1 MFDRFIFKDV
11 GTNMVPISD
20 FKCGALDFI
29 TQPIASLGSGIISA
43 VGSYLGA
50 KETNKSQERIAKEN
64 RNWQSDENQKSRD
77 WEEEMWNQT
86 NLYNTPSA
94 QMKRLREAGINPF
107 ISGSGGYSNVSQVPS
122 APGMSGSPSMPVLEN
137 PMANASALFNSGVQG
152 AVSSA
157 QIGANVANQNAKTAI
172 DAIKAYDEFLKSSNG
187 DYKGAKALLGT
198 LLKPLGYSSKQ
209 MESIMK
215 GANLNYL
222 FHKIETDKK
231 EVEYEIVNQYGK
243 AKAKAEIDNI
253 NKLTE
258 KLDSDIIHNKSLDRL
273 NDAQVREL
281 AERTAKEI
289 EEKLTI
295 QQSREF
301 IIRKLQA
308 EVNIL
313 EADPMGNGTFAAM
326 FKGVPILGQLLNLI
340 IHYLKK

>member
-1 MFDRFIFKDV
+1 
-11 GTNMVPISD
+11 MVPISD
-20 FKCGALDFI
+20 FKCDVLSAIGSI
-29 TQPIASLGSGIISA
+29 GSGLVSA
-43 VGSYLGA
+43 VGSYFGA

-64 RNWQSDENQKSRD
+64 RQWQTEENQKSRD
-77 WEEEMWNQT
+77 WEKEMWNES

-137 PMANASALFNSGVQG
+137 PLGNAGALFNSGVQG
-152 AVSSA
+152 AISSA

-209 MESIMK
+209 MESIMQ

-222 FHKIETDKK
+222 IHKIETDKK

-243 AKAKAEIDNI
+243 AKAKAEVDNI
-253 NKLTE
+253 NKLSA
-258 KLDSDIIHNKSLDRL
+258 KLDSDIIHNKSLVRL
-273 NDAQVREL
+273 NDAQIKEL

-295 QQSREF
+295 QQSRDF
-301 IIRKLQA
+301 IVRKLEA
-308 EVNIL
+308 EANIL

-326 FKGVPILGQLLNLI
+326 FKGVPVLGQLLNLI
-340 IHYLKK
+340 VQYLKK